1 MYLDI
6 PSAAPVILPVM
17 VMVKRF
23 PRVNVTFEVTS
34 AAIAGMT
41 MVAMKKGF
49 RKIIVD
55 RVCFCIILILKNA
68 D

>member
-55 RVCFCIILILKNA
+55 RVCFCRILILKNA